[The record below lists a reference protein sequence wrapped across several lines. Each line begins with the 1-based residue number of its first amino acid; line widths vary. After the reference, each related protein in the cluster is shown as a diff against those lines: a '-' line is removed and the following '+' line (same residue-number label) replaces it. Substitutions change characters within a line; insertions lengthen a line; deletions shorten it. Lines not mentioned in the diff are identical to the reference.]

1 MGSMHETVAGG
12 LEFLK
17 IHQTLAGP
25 LLCLLGAFETL
36 PLVGAFAP
44 LTASLVAVGAAIA
57 GRVFDPWLLLWIM
70 AGCAIGNGVS
80 YEAGVYARR
89 RDWATTWIPAR
100 ARAAS
105 ERLFDRFGAAAI
117 ILSRFLGVTA
127 SVAPFLA
134 GWSNLGR
141 RKFWAANLAVCLV
154 WPPAMAAIGYGGLEA
169 ASGWLSR
176 LLP

>member
-1 MGSMHETVAGG
+1 MGSLPDAVTRG

-17 IHQTLAGP
+17 THQALAGP

-44 LTASLVAVGAAIA
+44 LTASLIAIGAAIA

-70 AGCAIGNGVS
+70 AGCALGNGVS
-80 YEAGVYARR
+80 YEAGVFVRR
-89 RDWATTWIPAR
+89 RGLATTWIPAK
-100 ARAAS
+100 ARTAMES
-105 ERLFDRFGAAAI
+105 LFERYGAAAI

-134 GWSNLGR
+134 GWSSLGR
-141 RKFWAANLAVCLV
+141 ARFWAANLTVCLI
-154 WPPAMAAIGYGGLEA
+154 WPPAMAALGYAGLTA
-169 ASGWLSR
+169 VARWL
-176 LLP
+176 

>member
-1 MGSMHETVAGG
+1 MGSLHETVARG

-17 IHQTLAGP
+17 THQTLAGP

-44 LTASLVAVGAAIA
+44 LTASLIAVGAAIA
-57 GRVFDPWLLLWIM
+57 SRVFDPWLLLWIM
-70 AGCAIGNGVS
+70 AGCAIGNGAS
-80 YEAGVYARR
+80 YEAGVFARR
-89 RDWATTWIPAR
+89 RGWATGWIPGKAR
-100 ARAAS
+100 IAA

-141 RKFWAANLAVCLV
+141 RKFWAANVAVCAV
-154 WPPAMAAIGYGGLEA
+154 WPPAMAAIGYSGLKAAGGWI
-169 ASGWLSR
+169 SH

>member
-1 MGSMHETVAGG
+1 MGSMHEIVARG

-17 IHQTLAGP
+17 THQTLAGP
-25 LLCLLGAFETL
+25 LLCALGAFETL

-44 LTASLVAVGAAIA
+44 LTASLIGVGAAIA
-57 GRVFDPWLLLWIM
+57 GRVFDPWLLAWIM
-70 AGCAIGNGVS
+70 AGCALGNGAS
-80 YEAGVYARR
+80 YEAGVLARR
-89 RDWATTWIPAR
+89 RDWATTWIPAK
-100 ARAAS
+100 ARRAS

-141 RKFWAANLAVCLV
+141 GRFWAANLAVCLV
-154 WPPAMAAIGYGGLEA
+154 WPPAMAAVGYSGLKAVGGWF
-169 ASGWLSR
+169 G
-176 LLP
+176 

>member
-1 MGSMHETVAGG
+1 MGSLPDAVTRG

-17 IHQTLAGP
+17 THQTLAGP

-44 LTASLVAVGAAIA
+44 LTATLIAVGAAVA

-70 AGCAIGNGVS
+70 AGCALGNGAS
-80 YEAGVYARR
+80 YEAGVLARR
-89 RDWATTWIPAR
+89 RGLATTWIPAK
-100 ARAAS
+100 ARTAV
-105 ERLFDRFGAAAI
+105 ERLFQRYGAAAI

-141 RKFWAANLAVCLV
+141 ARFWTANLTVCV
-154 WPPAMAAIGYGGLEA
+154 IWPPAMAALGYIGLTVVGR
-169 ASGWLSR
+169 WL
-176 LLP
+176 